1 MRRTAGRVPPLFG
14 MSAKGGCF
22 PVGLFFAVFCFF
34 RLNHLKFKNLK
45 FSFRRFFD
53 RQQATPIPPF
63 AKMAGAPAKFNL
75 NSRVN

>member
-34 RLNHLKFKNLK
+34 RLNHLKFKNFEIL
-45 FSFRRFFD
+45 FPEIFRPTTSHPYPTLRKD
-53 RQQATPIPPF
+53 GWGTRKI
-63 AKMAGAPAKFNL
+63 
-75 NSRVN
+75 